1 VKFIKIENK
10 VYGLLPVEMLF
21 RATDIISRNEEVAAK
36 DEMGQSDWS
45 DWEEL
50 DTAYSEFVHDLVDHF
65 FSDGT
70 DTIAKIESIAGSWDP
85 GVDIDV
91 SDI

>member
-1 VKFIKIENK
+1 VKFIKIQNK

-21 RATDIISRNEEVAAK
+21 KAADIVSKDKEVTEK
-36 DEMGQSDWS
+36 DEAGQSDWS

-50 DTAYSEFVHDLVDHF
+50 DTAYSDFVHDLVDHF
-65 FSDGT
+65 LLDGA
-70 DTIAKIESIAGSWDP
+70 DTIAKIESIARSWDP

-91 SDI
+91 SNI

>member
-10 VYGLLPVEMLF
+10 IYGLLPVEMLF
-21 RATDIISRNEEVAAK
+21 QAADIVSKDKEVAEK
-36 DEMGQSDWS
+36 DDMGRSDWS
-45 DWEEL
+45 DWEKI
-50 DTAYSEFVHDLVDHF
+50 DTAYSDFVHDLVDHF
-65 FSDGT
+65 LLDGA